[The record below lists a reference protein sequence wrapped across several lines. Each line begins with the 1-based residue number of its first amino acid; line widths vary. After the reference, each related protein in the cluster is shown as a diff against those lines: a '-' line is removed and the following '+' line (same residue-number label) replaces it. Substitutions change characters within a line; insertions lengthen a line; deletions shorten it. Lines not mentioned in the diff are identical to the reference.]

1 VATQGLL
8 NLQRA
13 FAAFTA
19 GDMETVGEL
28 IDPEFEVDDRVVPEA
43 SPTRRGAEALAEN
56 AEQVKEA
63 FGDVAWEPRE
73 VIDLDDRILVRVHVT
88 GKGQAT
94 ALPIA
99 TEVGHVYTMRN
110 GKAVRLVIL
119 RTWEEAKDH
128 AGISG

>member
-1 VATQGLL
+1 MASENLVT
-8 NLQRA
+8 LQRA

-43 SPTRRGAEALAEN
+43 NPTRRGPGALAEN

-88 GKGQAT
+88 GKGH
-94 ALPIA
+94 A
-99 TEVGHVYTMRN
+99 TELPVEGDVGHVYSMRN
-110 GKAVRLVIL
+110 GKAIGVVIF
-119 RTWEEAKDH
+119 RTWEEAKQH
-128 AGISG
+128 AGVSD